1 MDRKPVIIR
10 FFIILI
16 CLIVLVPI
24 HVSFADANDQG
35 TIKKEPPASLGTVN
49 LKSNVTA
56 ELKNLQAMTS
66 GKQQVVSFTLNVQNG
81 SNTAVNFIDYWVE
94 VRTASGAKLSVQLD
108 SQAQKNIPAKTSRDF
123 TFIAKAENGIELKD
137 LIIQVI
143 EWDFDAPDHK
153 RVLAEIKVPESYQP
167 VTPAGIGRLLSLG
180 DVETSL
186 YVKQA
191 VIGRSDQYYK
201 PDVRMVL
208 KNEGKSTVEL
218 PDIKFFIQ
226 TSEGLIY
233 PLQASGIK
241 GTTLDPLMEKEF
253 QMTASIPIQ
262 VSEQGWRIVVAIP
275 FNEGKEHISVAQ
287 FELPKADLQTGSDLE
302 KYYTFTNAHGVYDVK
317 LNAIHRL
324 PIEDEDLVASNL
336 TIRNS
341 SDQSLP
347 VPDLAAKYILDD
359 KIEVSALVINSN
371 KMIALQPGQSMDV
384 QVTGRIPYTYDVSK
398 VQLIL
403 QEKDTANN
411 STLDLI
417 SFTHAGPFAQIPQI
431 RWGEDIKITDIGYRS
446 SLKFRDVMVFK
457 GSGADILAAQ
467 ILVTNEEKRAAE
479 ILPLAGY
486 FEKED
491 GTVYNATIQLLSEK
505 VSPSGNA
512 LLYAWA
518 AVPKD
523 ADLSGV
529 RVVIG
534 KAVTESAPPSSE
546 NNNPKTSIAAYVTPY
561 KAPLGAEKAAQQG
574 MQNIDIYPYK
584 LSIKR
589 VRTQMDF
596 LNAKVSFDFDYTLER
611 DLLTKVDMK
620 DHRIVIELEDTDDN
634 VKFSRE
640 LEIKESTSGSADD
653 AALVTGSHTLQLQ
666 PWTDYEIVMNMNTLK
681 DYNLNVYYQIQPGH
695 RKLLASETIP
705 WLVNRSLR

>member
-1 MDRKPVIIR
+1 VDKKPVIIR
-10 FFIILI
+10 FFVFLL
-16 CLIVLVPI
+16 CLFVLVPI
-24 HVSFADANDQG
+24 RVSFADANDQE
-35 TIKKEPPASLGTVN
+35 TIKNEPPASLGTVT

-56 ELKNLQAMTS
+56 EIKNLQAMTS
-66 GKQQVVSFTLNVQNG
+66 GNQQVISFTLSIKNG
-81 SNTAVNFIDYWVE
+81 SNSAVNFIDYWVE
-94 VRTASGAKLSVQLD
+94 VRTSSGAKLSVQMD
-108 SQAQKNIPAKTSRDF
+108 SQAQKNIPARTSRDF
-123 TFIAKAENGIELKD
+123 TFFAKVENNIDLKD

-143 EWDFDAPDHK
+143 EWDFDAPDYK
-153 RVLAEIKVPESYQP
+153 KVLAEIKVPQRYNP
-167 VTPAGIGRLLSLG
+167 VTPAGAGRLLSLG
-180 DVETSL
+180 NIATSL

-191 VIGRSDQYYK
+191 VIGKSDQYYK

-218 PDIKFFIQ
+218 PDLKFFIQ
-226 TSEGLIY
+226 TSEYLIY

-241 GTTLDPLMEKEF
+241 GTALDPLMEKEF
-253 QMTASIPIQ
+253 QMTASIPIH

-275 FNEGKEHISVAQ
+275 FNEGKEQISVAQ

-302 KYYTFTNAHGVYDVK
+302 KYYTFTNAHGVYEVK

-324 PIEDEDLVASNL
+324 PIEDEDLVAANL
-336 TIRNS
+336 TLRNS

-347 VPDLAAKYILDD
+347 VPNLTAKYILDD
-359 KIEVSALVINSN
+359 KIEVSAMVINSN

-384 QVTGRIPYTYDVSK
+384 QVTGRIPYTYEVSK

-403 QEKDTANN
+403 QEKDSVNN
-411 STLDLI
+411 SVLDLI
-417 SFTHAGPFAQIPQI
+417 SFTHAGSFAPIPQI
-431 RWGEDIKITDIGYRS
+431 KWGDEIKIADIGYRS

-529 RVVIG
+529 RFVIG
-534 KAVTESAPPSSE
+534 KAVTESASPSSE

-596 LNAKVSFDFDYTLER
+596 MNARVSFDFDYTLER
-611 DLLTKVDMK
+611 DMLTKVDTK
-620 DHRIVIELEDTDDN
+620 DHRIIIELEDVDDAAI
-634 VKFSRE
+634 FSRA
-640 LEIKESTSGSADD
+640 LEIKDTTSGSATES
-653 AALVTGSHTLQLQ
+653 ALVPGSRTIQLE
-666 PWTDYEIVMNMNTLK
+666 PWVDYEMVMNMQTIT
-681 DYNLNVYYQIQPGH
+681 DYRLNVYYEIQPGY